1 MRRSRKV
8 LVLVLV
14 VGISLFGYV
23 QYAAATQIGVI
34 VTESKLVNEDENGS
48 TYNVQLEFENS
59 SFLMLNAGETDFE
72 ISVDYKKVA
81 DGVLE
86 PFVLP
91 AMSKVVVDGSY
102 QTEKK
107 SNQAENEE
115 TGFVVIS
122 GITKYD
128 VFFTSIN
135 VPFIYFP
142 PEDQARELIHQD

>member
-14 VGISLFGYV
+14 GIGLFGYT

-34 VTESKLVNEDENGS
+34 VTDSKLINEDENGS
-48 TYNVQLEFENS
+48 TYNVQLEFDNP
-59 SFLMLNAGETDFE
+59 SFLMLTAGETDFE
-72 ISVDYKKVA
+72 ISVDNKKVA

-86 PFVLP
+86 PFELP

-102 QTEKK
+102 QTESK
-107 SNQAENEE
+107 SSQVENED
-115 TGFVVIS
+115 TGSVVIT

-142 PEDQARELIHQD
+142 PENQAREFIHQD

>member
-8 LVLVLV
+8 LLLVLV
-14 VGISLFGYV
+14 VGIGLFGYT

-48 TYNVQLEFENS
+48 TYDVQLEFDNP
-59 SFLMLNAGETDFE
+59 SFLVLNAGETDFE
-72 ISVDYKKVA
+72 ISVDNKKVA
-81 DGVLE
+81 NGVLE

-102 QTEKK
+102 LTEGK
-107 SNQAENEE
+107 SNQAEDE

-122 GITKYD
+122 GITK
-128 VFFTSIN
+128 
-135 VPFIYFP
+135 
-142 PEDQARELIHQD
+142 

>member
-14 VGISLFGYV
+14 GIGLFGYV
-23 QYAAATQIGVI
+23 QYAAATQIGVVVPESEL
-34 VTESKLVNEDENGS
+34 VTEDENGS
-48 TYNVQLEFENS
+48 TYNVQLEFDNP
-59 SFLMLNAGETDFE
+59 SFLMLTAGETDFE
-72 ISVDYKKVA
+72 ISIDNKKVA

-86 PFVLP
+86 PFELP

-102 QTEKK
+102 QTDKK

-115 TGFVVIS
+115 GGIVVIS

-135 VPFIYFP
+135 VPFIYLP
-142 PEDQARELIHQD
+142 PENQAREFIHQN